1 MVLPPDHADRVIA
14 QHRSRVEKV
23 AMMGTLLLIT
33 SAGWWLFP
41 AMDGSVELLPRM
53 GPVVAMFVAALMLMD
68 LIDHGPVERSRI
80 AIASGLAW
88 PMVIAI
94 AIDSFGDG
102 DRTLASAILILVAIS
117 ILLHWRNS
125 LGGSLSTRRLRAF
138 SGLAGTAIGIAIV
151 ISLGLELLIAVVFAL
166 ACIGMV
172 TPDLMA
178 KDDVHEER
186 KKFVSELDDAEAR
199 MLELRSK
206 NSGLEQASSLIQQA
220 REAGWKD
227 PARGMVLIEEADRE
241 AKRIMEMAVD
251 IDAIRNDS
259 LSAGEKA
266 EEIAPVVQ
274 GPRRAFTMGDR
285 EAGHGSLREAESLY
299 RLAKTKAG
307 AIEENWQLAAESIAT
322 AEKAIAAKSGSASD
336 SIRGILTA
344 AKEAM
349 DAEEPAEALHIASS
363 IPAHIESLEASSGEA
378 EVAIADAEAALK
390 SAEGELALANADRLA
405 EAKEAFAKGDAPLA
419 KGLADSLAREVRETS
434 DAMQEVQRALRQRKQ
449 ISARFPS
456 GQANQFWQSRLEEV
470 ETAAS
475 SGAWTNASQFLTSLT
490 NDLATYESEASEAKE
505 LLDFV
510 QSEWSELRRRL
521 DSSSIAPTDES
532 RRATEAAVNKATQAL
547 DSGQIQDCLTALG
560 KADELLE
567 GLRRRVV

>member
-53 GPVVAMFVAALMLMD
+53 GPVIAMFVAALMLMD

-88 PMVIAI
+88 PMVIAM

-102 DRTLASAILILVAIS
+102 DRTLASVILILVAIS
-117 ILLHWRNS
+117 LLLHWRNA

-151 ISLGLELLIAVVFAL
+151 ISLGLELLIALVFAL

-178 KDDVHEER
+178 KDDVHKER
-186 KKFVSELDDAEAR
+186 KKFANELDEAEAR

-251 IDAIRNDS
+251 IDAIRSDS
-259 LSAGEKA
+259 LSAVEKA

-285 EAGHGSLREAESLY
+285 EAGHGSLREAEILY
-299 RLAKTKAG
+299 RLAKTKAE

-322 AEKAIAAKSGSASD
+322 AEKAVAAKSGSASD

-390 SAEGELALANADRLA
+390 SAEGELALANAERLT
-405 EAKEAFAKGDAPLA
+405 EAKEALAKGDVPLA

-434 DAMQEVQRALRQRKQ
+434 DAMQEVQRALRQKKQ

-470 ETAAS
+470 EAAAS
-475 SGAWTNASQFLTSLT
+475 SGAWTNASQSLTSLT

-521 DSSSIAPTDES
+521 DSSSITPTDES

>member
-1 MVLPPDHADRVIA
+1 MT
-14 QHRSRVEKV
+14 
-23 AMMGTLLLIT
+23 GTLLLIT

-53 GPVVAMFVAALMLMD
+53 GPVIALFVAALMLMD
-68 LIDHGPVERSRI
+68 LIDHGPIERSRI

-88 PMVIAI
+88 PMVIAM
-94 AIDSFGDG
+94 AIDSFGEG
-102 DRTLASAILILVAIS
+102 DRALASAILILVGTS
-117 ILLHWRNS
+117 LLLHWRNA
-125 LGGSLSTRRLRAF
+125 LAGSLSTRRLRAF
-138 SGLAGTAIGIAIV
+138 SGLAGTALGIAIV
-151 ISLGLELLIAVVFAL
+151 ISLGLELLIAGVFAV

-178 KDDVHEER
+178 KDDVHQER
-186 KKFVSELDDAEAR
+186 KKFANELDDAEAR

-227 PARGMVLIEEADRE
+227 PARGMVLIEEAERE

-251 IDAIRNDS
+251 IDAIRRDS
-259 LSAGEKA
+259 LSAVEKA
-266 EEIAPVVQ
+266 QEIAPVVQ
-274 GPRRAFTMGDR
+274 GPRRAFKMGDR

-307 AIEENWQLAAESIAT
+307 AIEEYWQAATDSIAS
-322 AEKAIAAKSGSASD
+322 AEMAIASKSGSASN
-336 SIRGILTA
+336 SVRGILTA

-363 IPAHIESLEASSGEA
+363 IPAHVESLEASSGEA
-378 EVAIADAEAALK
+378 EVAIADAEAALQ
-390 SAEGELALANADRLA
+390 SADGELPLANVERLA
-405 EAKEAFAKGDAPLA
+405 EAKEAFAKGDVPLA

-434 DAMQEVQRALRQRKQ
+434 DAMQEVQRALRQKKQ

-456 GQANQFWQSRLEEV
+456 GQASQVWRSRLEEV

-475 SGAWTNASQFLTSLT
+475 SGAWVNASKSLTSLT
-490 NDLATYESEASEAKE
+490 DNLATYESEASEAKE

-532 RRATEAAVNKATQAL
+532 RRATEAAVNEATQAL
-547 DSGQIQDCLTALG
+547 DSGEIQDCLTALG
-560 KADELLE
+560 NADELLE

>member
-53 GPVVAMFVAALMLMD
+53 GPVIAMFVAALILMD

-88 PMVIAI
+88 PMVIAM

-102 DRTLASAILILVAIS
+102 DRTLASAILILVAVS
-117 ILLHWRNS
+117 LLLHWRNA
-125 LGGSLSTRRLRAF
+125 LGGSLSTRKLRAF

-151 ISLGLELLIAVVFAL
+151 ISLGLELFIAVVFAL

-186 KKFVSELDDAEAR
+186 KKFANKLDDAEAR

-227 PARGMVLIEEADRE
+227 PSRGMVLIEEADRE

-251 IDAIRNDS
+251 IDAIRSNS
-259 LSAGEKA
+259 LSAVEKA

-285 EAGHGSLREAESLY
+285 EASHGSLREAESLY

-363 IPAHIESLEASSGEA
+363 IPAHIESLEASSGDA
-378 EVAIADAEAALK
+378 KVAIEDAEAALK
-390 SAEGELALANADRLA
+390 SAEGELALANVERLA
-405 EAKEAFAKGDAPLA
+405 EAKEALAKGDAPLA
-419 KGLADSLAREVRETS
+419 KGLADSLAREVRETL
-434 DAMQEVQRALRQRKQ
+434 DAMQEVQRALRQKKQ

-470 ETAAS
+470 STAAS

>member
-53 GPVVAMFVAALMLMD
+53 GPVIAMFVAALMLMD

-102 DRTLASAILILVAIS
+102 DRTLASVILILVAIS
-117 ILLHWRNS
+117 LLLHWRNA

-138 SGLAGTAIGIAIV
+138 SGLTGTAIGIAIV

-178 KDDVHEER
+178 KDDVHKER
-186 KKFVSELDDAEAR
+186 KKFANELDEAEAR

-251 IDAIRNDS
+251 IDAIRSDS
-259 LSAGEKA
+259 LSAVEKA
-266 EEIAPVVQ
+266 EEVAPVVQ

-285 EAGHGSLREAESLY
+285 EAGHGSLREAEILY
-299 RLAKTKAG
+299 RLAKTKAE

-322 AEKAIAAKSGSASD
+322 AEKAVAAKSGSASD

-390 SAEGELALANADRLA
+390 SAEGELALANAERLT
-405 EAKEAFAKGDAPLA
+405 EAKEALAKGDVPLA

-434 DAMQEVQRALRQRKQ
+434 DAMQEVQRALRQKKQ

-456 GQANQFWQSRLEEV
+456 GQANEFWQSRLEEV
-470 ETAAS
+470 EAAAS
-475 SGAWTNASQFLTSLT
+475 SGAWTNASQSLTLLT

-521 DSSSIAPTDES
+521 DSSSIVPTDES

-560 KADELLE
+560 KADELIE

>member
-53 GPVVAMFVAALMLMD
+53 GPVIAMFVAALMLMD

-88 PMVIAI
+88 PMVIAM

-102 DRTLASAILILVAIS
+102 DRTLASVILILVAIS
-117 ILLHWRNS
+117 LLLHWRNA

-178 KDDVHEER
+178 KDDVHKER
-186 KKFVSELDDAEAR
+186 KKFANELDEAEAR
-199 MLELRSK
+199 MLELRSN
-206 NSGLEQASSLIQQA
+206 NSALEQASSLIQQA
-220 REAGWKD
+220 REARWKD

-251 IDAIRNDS
+251 IDAIRSDS
-259 LSAGEKA
+259 LSAVEKA

-285 EAGHGSLREAESLY
+285 EAGHGSLREAEIVY
-299 RLAKTKAG
+299 GLAITLG
-307 AIEENWQLAAESIAT
+307 EAIEENWQLAAESIAT
-322 AEKAIAAKSGSASD
+322 AEKAVAAKSGSASD

-390 SAEGELALANADRLA
+390 SAEGELALANAERLT
-405 EAKEAFAKGDAPLA
+405 EAKEALAKGDVPLA

-434 DAMQEVQRALRQRKQ
+434 DAMQEVQRALRQKKQ

-470 ETAAS
+470 EAAAS
-475 SGAWTNASQFLTSLT
+475 SGAWTNASQSLTSLT
-490 NDLATYESEASEAKE
+490 NDLASYESEASEARE

-521 DSSSIAPTDES
+521 DSSSIGPTDDS
-532 RRATEAAVNKATQAL
+532 RRATEAAVKEAAEAL
-547 DSGQIQDCLTALG
+547 DSGEIQECLTALG

-567 GLRRRVV
+567 NLRRRVI

>member
-1 MVLPPDHADRVIA
+1 MA
-14 QHRSRVEKV
+14 
-23 AMMGTLLLIT
+23 GTLLLIT
-33 SAGWWLFP
+33 SAGWWLLP

-53 GPVVAMFVAALMLMD
+53 GPVIAIFVAALMLID

-88 PMVIAI
+88 PMVIAM
-94 AIDSFGDG
+94 AINSFGDG
-102 DRTLASAILILVAIS
+102 DKAIASLILIIVATS
-117 ILLHWRNS
+117 LLLHWRNA
-125 LGGSLSTRRLRAF
+125 LGSSLSTRRLRAF
-138 SGLAGTAIGIAIV
+138 SGLAGTALGIAIV
-151 ISLGLELLIAVVFAL
+151 ISLNLDLMIAGVFAV
-166 ACIGMV
+166 ACIAMLF
-172 TPDLMA
+172 PDLLA

-186 KKFVSELDDAEAR
+186 KKFANELDQAEAR

-220 REAGWKD
+220 RDEGWKN

-251 IDAIRNDS
+251 IDAIRSDS
-259 LSAGEKA
+259 LSAVEKS

-274 GPRRAFTMGDR
+274 GPRKAFEMGDR
-285 EAGHGSLREAESLY
+285 EAGHGSLREAETLY
-299 RLAKTKAG
+299 RLAKTKAA
-307 AIEENWQLAAESIAT
+307 AIEKYWQEAANSIAT
-322 AEKAIAAKSGSASD
+322 AEKAIAAKSGSGSD
-336 SIRGILTA
+336 AVRGILRA

-349 DAEEPAEALHIASS
+349 DAEEPADALHIANS
-363 IPAHIESLEASSGEA
+363 IPAHIDSLEASSDEA
-378 EVAIADAEAALK
+378 EIAIADAEASLN
-390 SAEGELALANADRLA
+390 SAEGELALNNAERLA

-434 DAMQEVQRALRQRKQ
+434 DAMQEVQRALRQKKQ
-449 ISARFPS
+449 ISERFPT
-456 GQANQFWQSRLEEV
+456 GQASQIWQSRLEEV

-475 SGAWTNASQFLTSLT
+475 FGEWVNASQSLALLT
-490 NDLATYESEASEAKE
+490 NDLASYESEASEARE

-521 DSSSIAPTDES
+521 DSSSIGPTDDS
-532 RRATEAAVNKATQAL
+532 RRATEAAVKEAAEAL
-547 DSGQIQDCLTALG
+547 DSGEIQDCLTALG

-567 GLRRRVV
+567 NLRRKVI

>member
-53 GPVVAMFVAALMLMD
+53 GPVIAMFVAALMLMD

-88 PMVIAI
+88 PMVIAM

-102 DRTLASAILILVAIS
+102 DRTLASVILILVAIS
-117 ILLHWRNS
+117 LLLHWRNA

-138 SGLAGTAIGIAIV
+138 SGLTGTAIGIAIV

-178 KDDVHEER
+178 KDDVHKER
-186 KKFVSELDDAEAR
+186 KKFANELDEAEAR

-251 IDAIRNDS
+251 IDAIRSDS
-259 LSAGEKA
+259 LSAVEKA
-266 EEIAPVVQ
+266 EEVAPVVQ

-285 EAGHGSLREAESLY
+285 EAGHGSLREAEILY
-299 RLAKTKAG
+299 RLAKTKAE

-322 AEKAIAAKSGSASD
+322 AEKAVAAKSGSASD

-390 SAEGELALANADRLA
+390 SAEGELALANAERLT
-405 EAKEAFAKGDAPLA
+405 EAKEALAKGDVPLA

-434 DAMQEVQRALRQRKQ
+434 DAMQEVQRALRQKKQ

-456 GQANQFWQSRLEEV
+456 GQANEFWQSRLEEV
-470 ETAAS
+470 EAAAS
-475 SGAWTNASQFLTSLT
+475 SGAWTNASQSLTLLT

-521 DSSSIAPTDES
+521 DSSSIVPTDES

-560 KADELLE
+560 KADELIE

>member
-23 AMMGTLLLIT
+23 AMAGTLLLIT
-33 SAGWWLFP
+33 SAGWWLLP

-53 GPVVAMFVAALMLMD
+53 GPVIAIFVAALMLID

-88 PMVIAI
+88 PMVIAM

-102 DRTLASAILILVAIS
+102 DKAIASLILIIVATS
-117 ILLHWRNS
+117 LLLHWRNA
-125 LGGSLSTRRLRAF
+125 LGSSLSTRRLRAF
-138 SGLAGTAIGIAIV
+138 SGLAGTALGIAIV
-151 ISLGLELLIAVVFAL
+151 ISLNLDLMIAGVFVV
-166 ACIGMV
+166 ACIAMIF
-172 TPDLMA
+172 PDLLA

-186 KKFVSELDDAEAR
+186 KKFANELDQAEAR

-220 REAGWKD
+220 RDEGWKN

-251 IDAIRNDS
+251 IDAIRSDS
-259 LSAGEKA
+259 LSAVEKS

-274 GPRRAFTMGDR
+274 GPRKAFEMGDR
-285 EAGHGSLREAESLY
+285 EAGHGSLREAETLY
-299 RLAKTKAG
+299 RLAKTKAA
-307 AIEENWQLAAESIAT
+307 AIEKYWQEAANSIAT
-322 AEKAIAAKSGSASD
+322 AEKAIAAKSGSGSD
-336 SIRGILTA
+336 AVRGILRA

-349 DAEEPAEALHIASS
+349 DAEEPADALHIANS
-363 IPAHIESLEASSGEA
+363 IPAHIDSLEASRDEA
-378 EVAIADAEAALK
+378 EIAIADAEASLN
-390 SAEGELALANADRLA
+390 SAEGELALNNAERLA
-405 EAKEAFAKGDAPLA
+405 EAKEAFAMGDAPLA

-434 DAMQEVQRALRQRKQ
+434 DAMQEVQRALRQKKQ
-449 ISARFPS
+449 ISERFPT
-456 GQANQFWQSRLEEV
+456 GQASQIWQSRLEEV

-475 SGAWTNASQFLTSLT
+475 FGEWVNASQSLALLT
-490 NDLATYESEASEAKE
+490 NDLSSYESEASETRE

-521 DSSSIAPTDES
+521 DSSSIGPTDES
-532 RRATEAAVNKATQAL
+532 RRATEAAVKKAAEAL
-547 DSGQIQDCLTALG
+547 DSGEIQECLTALG
-560 KADELLE
+560 NADELLE
-567 GLRRRVV
+567 NLRRRVI

>member
-14 QHRSRVEKV
+14 QHHSRVEKV

-88 PMVIAI
+88 PMVIAM
-94 AIDSFGDG
+94 AIDSFGEG
-102 DRTLASAILILVAIS
+102 DRTLASAILILVAMS
-117 ILLHWRNS
+117 LLLHWRND

-151 ISLGLELLIAVVFAL
+151 ISLGLELFIAVVFAL

-178 KDDVHEER
+178 KDDVHKER
-186 KKFVSELDDAEAR
+186 KKFANELDEAEAR
-199 MLELRSK
+199 MLELRSN

-251 IDAIRNDS
+251 IDAIRSDS
-259 LSAGEKA
+259 LSAVEKA

-285 EAGHGSLREAESLY
+285 EAGHGSLREAEILY
-299 RLAKTKAG
+299 RLAKTKAE

-390 SAEGELALANADRLA
+390 SAEGELALANAERLT
-405 EAKEAFAKGDAPLA
+405 EAKEALAKGDVPLA
-419 KGLADSLAREVRETS
+419 KGLADSLTREVRETS
-434 DAMQEVQRALRQRKQ
+434 DAMQEVQRALRQKKQ

-470 ETAAS
+470 EAAAS
-475 SGAWTNASQFLTSLT
+475 SGAWTNASQSLTSLT
-490 NDLATYESEASEAKE
+490 NDLATYESEAGEAKE

>member
-53 GPVVAMFVAALMLMD
+53 GPVIAMFVAALMLMD

-88 PMVIAI
+88 PMVIAM

-102 DRTLASAILILVAIS
+102 DRTLASVILILVAIS
-117 ILLHWRNS
+117 LLLHWRNA

-138 SGLAGTAIGIAIV
+138 SGLTGTAIGIAIV

-178 KDDVHEER
+178 KDDVHKER
-186 KKFVSELDDAEAR
+186 KKFANELDEAEAR

-251 IDAIRNDS
+251 IDAIRSDS
-259 LSAGEKA
+259 LSAVEKA

-285 EAGHGSLREAESLY
+285 EAGHGSLREAEILY
-299 RLAKTKAG
+299 RLAKTKAE

-322 AEKAIAAKSGSASD
+322 AEKAVAAKSGSASD

-390 SAEGELALANADRLA
+390 SAEGELALANAERLT
-405 EAKEAFAKGDAPLA
+405 EAKEALAKGDVPLA

-434 DAMQEVQRALRQRKQ
+434 DAMQEVQRALRQKKQ

-456 GQANQFWQSRLEEV
+456 GQANEFWQSRLEEV
-470 ETAAS
+470 EAAAS
-475 SGAWTNASQFLTSLT
+475 SGAWTNASQSLTSLT

-521 DSSSIAPTDES
+521 DSSSIVPTDES

-560 KADELLE
+560 KADELIE

>member
-1 MVLPPDHADRVIA
+1 MT
-14 QHRSRVEKV
+14 
-23 AMMGTLLLIT
+23 GTLLLIT

-53 GPVVAMFVAALMLMD
+53 GPVIAMFVAALMLMD
-68 LIDHGPVERSRI
+68 LIDHGPIERSRI

-88 PMVIAI
+88 PMVIAM
-94 AIDSFGDG
+94 AIDSFGEG
-102 DRTLASAILILVAIS
+102 DRALASAILILVGTS
-117 ILLHWRNS
+117 LLLHWRNA
-125 LGGSLSTRRLRAF
+125 LAGSLSTRRLRAF
-138 SGLAGTAIGIAIV
+138 SGLAGTALGIAIV
-151 ISLGLELLIAVVFAL
+151 ISLGLELLIAGVFAV

-178 KDDVHEER
+178 KDDVHKER
-186 KKFVSELDDAEAR
+186 KKFANELDDAEAR

-251 IDAIRNDS
+251 IDAIRRDS
-259 LSAGEKA
+259 LSAVEKA

-274 GPRRAFTMGDR
+274 GPRRAFKMGDR

-307 AIEENWQLAAESIAT
+307 AIEEYWQAATDSIAS
-322 AEKAIAAKSGSASD
+322 AEMAIASKSGSASN
-336 SIRGILTA
+336 SVRGILTA

-363 IPAHIESLEASSGEA
+363 IPAHVESLEASSGEA
-378 EVAIADAEAALK
+378 EVAIADAEAALQ
-390 SAEGELALANADRLA
+390 SADGELPLANVERLA
-405 EAKEAFAKGDAPLA
+405 EAKEAFAKGDVPLA

-434 DAMQEVQRALRQRKQ
+434 DAMQEVQRALRQKKQ

-456 GQANQFWQSRLEEV
+456 GQASQVWRSRLEEV

-475 SGAWTNASQFLTSLT
+475 SGAWVNASKSLTSLT
-490 NDLATYESEASEAKE
+490 DDLATYESEASEAKE

-532 RRATEAAVNKATQAL
+532 RRATEAAVNEATQAL
-547 DSGQIQDCLTALG
+547 DSGEIQDCLTALG
-560 KADELLE
+560 NADELLE

>member
-1 MVLPPDHADRVIA
+1 
-14 QHRSRVEKV
+14 
-23 AMMGTLLLIT
+23 
-33 SAGWWLFP
+33 
-41 AMDGSVELLPRM
+41 M
-53 GPVVAMFVAALMLMD
+53 GPVIAMFVAALMLMD

-88 PMVIAI
+88 PMVIAM

-102 DRTLASAILILVAIS
+102 DRTLASVILILVAIS
-117 ILLHWRNS
+117 LLLHWRNA

-151 ISLGLELLIAVVFAL
+151 ISLGLELLIALVFAL

-178 KDDVHEER
+178 KDDVHKER
-186 KKFVSELDDAEAR
+186 KKFANELDEAEAR

-251 IDAIRNDS
+251 IDAIRSDS
-259 LSAGEKA
+259 LSAVEKA

-285 EAGHGSLREAESLY
+285 EAGHGSLREAEILY
-299 RLAKTKAG
+299 RLAKTKAE

-322 AEKAIAAKSGSASD
+322 AEKAVAAKSGSASD

-390 SAEGELALANADRLA
+390 SAEGELALANAERLT
-405 EAKEAFAKGDAPLA
+405 EAKEALAKGDVPLA

-434 DAMQEVQRALRQRKQ
+434 DAMQEVQRALRQKKQ

-470 ETAAS
+470 EAAAS
-475 SGAWTNASQFLTSLT
+475 SGAWTNASQSLTSLT
-490 NDLATYESEASEAKE
+490 NDLATYESEAGEAKE

-521 DSSSIAPTDES
+521 DSSSITPTDES

>member
-53 GPVVAMFVAALMLMD
+53 GPVIAMFVAALMLMD

-88 PMVIAI
+88 PMVIAM

-102 DRTLASAILILVAIS
+102 DRTLASVILILVAIS
-117 ILLHWRNS
+117 LLLHWRNA

-178 KDDVHEER
+178 KDDVHKER
-186 KKFVSELDDAEAR
+186 KKFANELDEAEAR

-251 IDAIRNDS
+251 IDAIRSDS
-259 LSAGEKA
+259 LSAVEKA

-285 EAGHGSLREAESLY
+285 EAGHGSLREAEVLY
-299 RLAKTKAG
+299 RLAKTKAE

-322 AEKAIAAKSGSASD
+322 AEKAVAAKSGSASD

-390 SAEGELALANADRLA
+390 SAEGELALANAERLT
-405 EAKEAFAKGDAPLA
+405 EAKEALAKGDVPLA

-434 DAMQEVQRALRQRKQ
+434 DAMQEVQRALRQKKQ

-470 ETAAS
+470 EAAAS
-475 SGAWTNASQFLTSLT
+475 SGAWTNASQSLTSLT
-490 NDLATYESEASEAKE
+490 NDLASYESEASEARE

-521 DSSSIAPTDES
+521 DSSSIGPTDDS
-532 RRATEAAVNKATQAL
+532 RRATEAAVKEAAEAL
-547 DSGQIQDCLTALG
+547 DSGEIQECLTALG

-567 GLRRRVV
+567 NLRRRVI

>member
-53 GPVVAMFVAALMLMD
+53 GPVIAMFVAALMLMD

-88 PMVIAI
+88 PMVIAM

-117 ILLHWRNS
+117 LLLHWRNA

-186 KKFVSELDDAEAR
+186 KKFANELDDAEAR

-220 REAGWKD
+220 REAGWKN

-251 IDAIRNDS
+251 IDAIRSDS
-259 LSAGEKA
+259 LSAVEKA
-266 EEIAPVVQ
+266 EEIAPAVQ

-363 IPAHIESLEASSGEA
+363 IPAHIESLEASSGDA

-390 SAEGELALANADRLA
+390 SAEGELALANVERLA
-405 EAKEAFAKGDAPLA
+405 EAKEALAKGDAPLA
-419 KGLADSLAREVRETS
+419 KGLADSLAREIRETS
-434 DAMQEVQRALRQRKQ
+434 DAMQEVQRALRQKKQ

>member
-53 GPVVAMFVAALMLMD
+53 GPVIAMFVAALMLMD

-88 PMVIAI
+88 PMVIAM

-117 ILLHWRNS
+117 LLLHWRNA

-186 KKFVSELDDAEAR
+186 KKFANELDDAEAR

-251 IDAIRNDS
+251 IDAIRSDS
-259 LSAGEKA
+259 LSAVEKA

-363 IPAHIESLEASSGEA
+363 IPAHIESLEASSGDA

-390 SAEGELALANADRLA
+390 SAEGELALANVERLA
-405 EAKEAFAKGDAPLA
+405 EAKEALAKGDAPLA
-419 KGLADSLAREVRETS
+419 KGLADSLAREVRETL
-434 DAMQEVQRALRQRKQ
+434 DAMQEVQRALRQKKQ
-449 ISARFPS
+449 ISDRFPS

>member
-53 GPVVAMFVAALMLMD
+53 GPVIAMFVAALMLMD

-88 PMVIAI
+88 PMVIAM

-117 ILLHWRNS
+117 LLLHWRNA

-138 SGLAGTAIGIAIV
+138 SGLAGIAIGIAIV

-186 KKFVSELDDAEAR
+186 KKFASELDDAEAR
-199 MLELRSK
+199 MLDLRSK

-251 IDAIRNDS
+251 IDAIRSDS
-259 LSAGEKA
+259 LSAVEKA
-266 EEIAPVVQ
+266 EEVAPVVQ

-285 EAGHGSLREAESLY
+285 EAGHGSLREAEILY
-299 RLAKTKAG
+299 RLAKTKAE

-322 AEKAIAAKSGSASD
+322 AEKAVAAKSGSASD

-390 SAEGELALANADRLA
+390 SAEGELALANAERLT
-405 EAKEAFAKGDAPLA
+405 EAKEALAKGDAPLA

-434 DAMQEVQRALRQRKQ
+434 DAMQEVQRALRQKKQ

-521 DSSSIAPTDES
+521 DSSAIAPTDES

>member
-53 GPVVAMFVAALMLMD
+53 GPVIAMFVAALMLMD
-68 LIDHGPVERSRI
+68 LIDHGPIERSRI
-80 AIASGLAW
+80 AIASGLTW
-88 PMVIAI
+88 PMVIAM
-94 AIDSFGDG
+94 AIDSFGEG
-102 DRTLASAILILVAIS
+102 DRALASVILILVATGL
-117 ILLHWRNS
+117 LLHWRNA

-138 SGLAGTAIGIAIV
+138 SGLAGTALGIAIV
-151 ISLGLELLIAVVFAL
+151 ISLGLELLIAVVFAVV
-166 ACIGMV
+166 CIGMV
-172 TPDLMA
+172 TPDLTA
-178 KDDVHEER
+178 KDDVHGER
-186 KKFVSELDDAEAR
+186 KKFVNELDDAEAR

-251 IDAIRNDS
+251 IDAIRSDS
-259 LSAGEKA
+259 LSAVEKA
-266 EEIAPVVQ
+266 EEIASVVQ

-307 AIEENWQLAAESIAT
+307 AIEEHWQLATDSIAT
-322 AEKAIAAKSGSASD
+322 AEKAIAAKSGSTSD

-390 SAEGELALANADRLA
+390 SAEGELALANAERLT

-434 DAMQEVQRALRQRKQ
+434 DAMQEVQRALRQKKQ

-456 GQANQFWQSRLEEV
+456 GQSNQFWQSRLEKV
-470 ETAAS
+470 EAAAS
-475 SGAWTNASQFLTSLT
+475 SGAWINASQSLTSLT
-490 NDLATYESEASEAKE
+490 NDLATYESEASEARE
-505 LLDFV
+505 LLEFV
-510 QSEWSELRRRL
+510 QSEWSELRRLL
-521 DSSSIAPTDES
+521 DSISITPTDES
-532 RRATEAAVNKATQAL
+532 RRATEAAVNKATKAL

>member
-1 MVLPPDHADRVIA
+1 MT
-14 QHRSRVEKV
+14 
-23 AMMGTLLLIT
+23 GTLLLIT

-53 GPVVAMFVAALMLMD
+53 GPVIALFVAALMLMD
-68 LIDHGPVERSRI
+68 LIDHGPIERSRI

-88 PMVIAI
+88 PMVIAM
-94 AIDSFGDG
+94 AIDSFGEG
-102 DRTLASAILILVAIS
+102 DRALASAILILVGTS
-117 ILLHWRNS
+117 LLLHWRNA
-125 LGGSLSTRRLRAF
+125 LAGSLSTRRLRAF
-138 SGLAGTAIGIAIV
+138 SGLAGTALGIAIV
-151 ISLGLELLIAVVFAL
+151 ISLGLELLIAGVFAV

-178 KDDVHEER
+178 KDDVHKER
-186 KKFVSELDDAEAR
+186 KKFANELDDAEAR

-251 IDAIRNDS
+251 IDAIRRDS
-259 LSAGEKA
+259 LSAVEKA

-274 GPRRAFTMGDR
+274 GPRRAFKMGDR

-307 AIEENWQLAAESIAT
+307 AIEEYWQAATDSIAS
-322 AEKAIAAKSGSASD
+322 AEMAIASKSGSASN
-336 SIRGILTA
+336 SVRGILTA

-363 IPAHIESLEASSGEA
+363 IPAHVESLEASSGEA
-378 EVAIADAEAALK
+378 EVAIADAEAALQ
-390 SAEGELALANADRLA
+390 SADGELPLANVERLA
-405 EAKEAFAKGDAPLA
+405 EAKEAFAKGDVPLA

-434 DAMQEVQRALRQRKQ
+434 DAMQEVQRALRQKKQ

-456 GQANQFWQSRLEEV
+456 GQASQVWRSRLEEV

-475 SGAWTNASQFLTSLT
+475 SGAWVNASKSLTSLT
-490 NDLATYESEASEAKE
+490 DNLATYESEASEAKE

-521 DSSSIAPTDES
+521 DSSSIGPTDES
-532 RRATEAAVNKATQAL
+532 RRATEAAVNEATQAL
-547 DSGQIQDCLTALG
+547 DSGEIQDCLTALG
-560 KADELLE
+560 NADELLE

>member
-1 MVLPPDHADRVIA
+1 MA
-14 QHRSRVEKV
+14 
-23 AMMGTLLLIT
+23 GTLLLIT
-33 SAGWWLFP
+33 SAGWWLLP

-53 GPVVAMFVAALMLMD
+53 GPVIAIFVAALMLID

-88 PMVIAI
+88 PMVIAM

-102 DRTLASAILILVAIS
+102 DKAIASLILIIVATS
-117 ILLHWRNS
+117 LLLHWRNA
-125 LGGSLSTRRLRAF
+125 LGSSLSTRRLRAF
-138 SGLAGTAIGIAIV
+138 SGLAGTALGIAIV
-151 ISLGLELLIAVVFAL
+151 ISLNLDLMIAGVFAV
-166 ACIGMV
+166 ACIAMLF
-172 TPDLMA
+172 PDLLA

-186 KKFVSELDDAEAR
+186 KKFANELDQAEAR

-220 REAGWKD
+220 RDEGWKN

-251 IDAIRNDS
+251 IDAIRSDS
-259 LSAGEKA
+259 LSAVEKS

-274 GPRRAFTMGDR
+274 GPRKAFEMGDR
-285 EAGHGSLREAESLY
+285 EAGHGSLREAETLY
-299 RLAKTKAG
+299 RLAKTKAA
-307 AIEENWQLAAESIAT
+307 AIEKYWQEAANSIAT
-322 AEKAIAAKSGSASD
+322 AEKAIAAKSGSGSD
-336 SIRGILTA
+336 AVRGILRA

-349 DAEEPAEALHIASS
+349 DAEEPADALHIANS
-363 IPAHIESLEASSGEA
+363 IPAHIDSLEASRDEA
-378 EVAIADAEAALK
+378 EIAIADAEAALN
-390 SAEGELALANADRLA
+390 SAEGELALNNAERLA

-434 DAMQEVQRALRQRKQ
+434 DAMQEVQRALRQKKQ
-449 ISARFPS
+449 ISERFPT
-456 GQANQFWQSRLEEV
+456 GQASQIWQSRLEEV

-475 SGAWTNASQFLTSLT
+475 FGEWVNASQSLALLT
-490 NDLATYESEASEAKE
+490 NDLSSYESEASETRE

-521 DSSSIAPTDES
+521 DSSSIGPTDES
-532 RRATEAAVNKATQAL
+532 RRATEAAVKKAAEAL
-547 DSGQIQDCLTALG
+547 DSGEIQECLTALG
-560 KADELLE
+560 NADELLE
-567 GLRRRVV
+567 NLRRRVI

>member
-1 MVLPPDHADRVIA
+1 
-14 QHRSRVEKV
+14 
-23 AMMGTLLLIT
+23 
-33 SAGWWLFP
+33 
-41 AMDGSVELLPRM
+41 MDGSVELLPRM
-53 GPVVAMFVAALMLMD
+53 GPVIAMFVAALMLMD
-68 LIDHGPVERSRI
+68 LIDHGPIERSRI

-88 PMVIAI
+88 PMVIAM
-94 AIDSFGDG
+94 AIDSFGEG
-102 DRTLASAILILVAIS
+102 DRALASAILILVATS
-117 ILLHWRNS
+117 LLLHWRNA
-125 LGGSLSTRRLRAF
+125 LAGSLSTRRLRAF
-138 SGLAGTAIGIAIV
+138 SGLAGTALGIAIV
-151 ISLGLELLIAVVFAL
+151 ISLGLELLIAGVFAV

-186 KKFVSELDDAEAR
+186 KKFANKLDDAEAR

-251 IDAIRNDS
+251 IDAIRRDS
-259 LSAGEKA
+259 LSAVEKA

-299 RLAKTKAG
+299 RLSKTKAG
-307 AIEENWQLAAESIAT
+307 AIEEYWQAATDSIAS
-322 AEKAIAAKSGSASD
+322 AEKAIAAKSGTSSD
-336 SIRGILTA
+336 SVRGILTT

-378 EVAIADAEAALK
+378 EAAIADAEAALQ
-390 SAEGELALANADRLA
+390 SAEGELPLANVERLT
-405 EAKEAFAKGDAPLA
+405 EAKEAFAKGDVPLA
-419 KGLADSLAREVRETS
+419 KGLADSLTREVRETS
-434 DAMQEVQRALRQRKQ
+434 DAMQEVQRALRQKKQ
-449 ISARFPS
+449 IIARFPS
-456 GQANQFWQSRLEEV
+456 GQASHVWRSRLEEV

-475 SGAWTNASQFLTSLT
+475 SGAWVNASQSLTSLT
-490 NDLATYESEASEAKE
+490 DDLATYESEASEAKE

-532 RRATEAAVNKATQAL
+532 RRATEAAVNEATQAL
-547 DSGQIQDCLTALG
+547 DSGEIQDCLTALG
-560 KADELLE
+560 NADELLE

>member
-1 MVLPPDHADRVIA
+1 
-14 QHRSRVEKV
+14 
-23 AMMGTLLLIT
+23 
-33 SAGWWLFP
+33 
-41 AMDGSVELLPRM
+41 MDGSVELLPRM
-53 GPVVAMFVAALMLMD
+53 GPVIAMFVAALMLMD

-80 AIASGLAW
+80 AIFSGLAW
-88 PMVIAI
+88 PMVIAM

-117 ILLHWRNS
+117 LLLNWRKA

-151 ISLGLELLIAVVFAL
+151 ISLGLELLIAGVFVVV
-166 ACIGMV
+166 CIGMV
-172 TPDLMA
+172 TPDLIA

-186 KKFVSELDDAEAR
+186 KKFAKQLDDAEAR

-227 PARGMVLIEEADRE
+227 PARGMVLIQEADRE

-251 IDAIRNDS
+251 IDAIRSDS
-259 LSAGEKA
+259 LSAVEKA

-274 GPRRAFTMGDR
+274 GPRRAFKMGDR
-285 EAGHGSLREAESLY
+285 EAGQGSLREAESLY

-322 AEKAIAAKSGSASD
+322 AEKAIAGKSGSASD

-363 IPAHIESLEASSGEA
+363 IPAHIESLEASSGDA
-378 EVAIADAEAALK
+378 EVAIADAEVALK
-390 SAEGELALANADRLA
+390 SAEGELALANVERLA
-405 EAKEAFAKGDAPLA
+405 EAKEALAKGDAPLA
-419 KGLADSLAREVRETS
+419 KGLADSLAREVRETL
-434 DAMQEVQRALRQRKQ
+434 DAMQEVQRALRQKKQ

-532 RRATEAAVNKATQAL
+532 RKATEAALNKATQAL

-567 GLRRRVV
+567 GLRRRIV

>member
-53 GPVVAMFVAALMLMD
+53 GPVIAMFVAALMLMD

-88 PMVIAI
+88 PMVIAM

-117 ILLHWRNS
+117 LLLHWRNS
-125 LGGSLSTRRLRAF
+125 LGRSLSTRRLRAF

-166 ACIGMV
+166 ACIVMV

-186 KKFVSELDDAEAR
+186 KKFANELDDAEAR

-241 AKRIMEMAVD
+241 AKA
-251 IDAIRNDS
+251 
-259 LSAGEKA
+259 
-266 EEIAPVVQ
+266 Q
-274 GPRRAFTMGDR
+274 
-285 EAGHGSLREAESLY
+285 
-299 RLAKTKAG
+299 
-307 AIEENWQLAAESIAT
+307 QL
-322 AEKAIAAKSGSASD
+322 
-336 SIRGILTA
+336 L
-344 AKEAM
+344 
-349 DAEEPAEALHIASS
+349 
-363 IPAHIESLEASSGEA
+363 
-378 EVAIADAEAALK
+378 
-390 SAEGELALANADRLA
+390 
-405 EAKEAFAKGDAPLA
+405 
-419 KGLADSLAREVRETS
+419 
-434 DAMQEVQRALRQRKQ
+434 
-449 ISARFPS
+449 
-456 GQANQFWQSRLEEV
+456 
-470 ETAAS
+470 
-475 SGAWTNASQFLTSLT
+475 
-490 NDLATYESEASEAKE
+490 
-505 LLDFV
+505 
-510 QSEWSELRRRL
+510 
-521 DSSSIAPTDES
+521 
-532 RRATEAAVNKATQAL
+532 
-547 DSGQIQDCLTALG
+547 
-560 KADELLE
+560 
-567 GLRRRVV
+567 

>member
-1 MVLPPDHADRVIA
+1 MVLPPDHANRVIA

-53 GPVVAMFVAALMLMD
+53 GPVIAMFVAALMLMD

-88 PMVIAI
+88 PMVIAM

-102 DRTLASAILILVAIS
+102 DRTLASVILILVAIS
-117 ILLHWRNS
+117 LLLHWRNA

-178 KDDVHEER
+178 KDDVHKER
-186 KKFVSELDDAEAR
+186 KKFANELDEAEAR

-251 IDAIRNDS
+251 IDAIRSDS
-259 LSAGEKA
+259 LSAVEKA

-285 EAGHGSLREAESLY
+285 EAGHGSLREAEILY
-299 RLAKTKAG
+299 RLAKTKAE

-322 AEKAIAAKSGSASD
+322 AEKAVAAKSGSASD

-390 SAEGELALANADRLA
+390 SAEGELALANAERLT
-405 EAKEAFAKGDAPLA
+405 EAKEALAKGDVPLA

-434 DAMQEVQRALRQRKQ
+434 DAMQEVQRALRQKKQ

-470 ETAAS
+470 EAAAS
-475 SGAWTNASQFLTSLT
+475 SGAWTNASQSLTSLT

>member
-102 DRTLASAILILVAIS
+102 DRTLASAILILVAVS

-178 KDDVHEER
+178 KDDVHKER
-186 KKFVSELDDAEAR
+186 KKFANELDEAEAR

-251 IDAIRNDS
+251 IDAIRSDS
-259 LSAGEKA
+259 LSAVEKA
-266 EEIAPVVQ
+266 EEVAPVVQ

-285 EAGHGSLREAESLY
+285 EAGHGSLREAENLY

-307 AIEENWQLAAESIAT
+307 AIEEHWQLATESIAN

-363 IPAHIESLEASSGEA
+363 IPAHIESLEASSGDA

-390 SAEGELALANADRLA
+390 SAEGELALANVERLA
-405 EAKEAFAKGDAPLA
+405 EAKEALANGDAPLA

-434 DAMQEVQRALRQRKQ
+434 DAMQEVQRALRQKKQ

>member
-23 AMMGTLLLIT
+23 AMTGTLLLIT

-53 GPVVAMFVAALMLMD
+53 GPVIAMFVAALMLMD
-68 LIDHGPVERSRI
+68 LIDHGPIERSRI
-80 AIASGLAW
+80 AIASGFAW
-88 PMVIAI
+88 PMVIAM
-94 AIDSFGDG
+94 AIDSFGKG
-102 DRTLASAILILVAIS
+102 DMALASAILIPVATS
-117 ILLHWRNS
+117 LLLHWRNA
-125 LGGSLSTRRLRAF
+125 LAGSLSTRRLRAF
-138 SGLAGTAIGIAIV
+138 SGLGGTALGIAIV
-151 ISLGLELLIAVVFAL
+151 ISLGLELLIAGVFAV

-186 KKFVSELDDAEAR
+186 KKFANKLDDAEAR

-227 PARGMVLIEEADRE
+227 PARGMVLIEEAERE

-251 IDAIRNDS
+251 IDAIRRDS
-259 LSAGEKA
+259 LSAVEKA

-299 RLAKTKAG
+299 RLSKTKAG
-307 AIEENWQLAAESIAT
+307 AIEEYWQAATDSIAS
-322 AEKAIAAKSGSASD
+322 AEKAIAAKSGTSSD
-336 SIRGILTA
+336 SVRGILTT

-378 EVAIADAEAALK
+378 EAAIADAEAALQ
-390 SAEGELALANADRLA
+390 SAEGELPLANVERLT
-405 EAKEAFAKGDAPLA
+405 EAKEAFAKGDVPLA
-419 KGLADSLAREVRETS
+419 KGLADSLTREVRETS
-434 DAMQEVQRALRQRKQ
+434 DAMQEVQRALRQKKQ
-449 ISARFPS
+449 IIARFPS
-456 GQANQFWQSRLEEV
+456 GQASHVWRSRLEEV

-475 SGAWTNASQFLTSLT
+475 SGSWVNASQSLTSLT
-490 NDLATYESEASEAKE
+490 DDLATYESKASEAKE

-532 RRATEAAVNKATQAL
+532 RRATEAAVNEAAQAL
-547 DSGQIQDCLTALG
+547 DFGEIQDCLTALG
-560 KADELLE
+560 NADELLE

>member
-1 MVLPPDHADRVIA
+1 MT
-14 QHRSRVEKV
+14 
-23 AMMGTLLLIT
+23 GTLLLIT

-53 GPVVAMFVAALMLMD
+53 GPVIALFVAALMLMD
-68 LIDHGPVERSRI
+68 LIDHGPIERSRI

-88 PMVIAI
+88 PMVIAM
-94 AIDSFGDG
+94 AIDSFGEG
-102 DRTLASAILILVAIS
+102 DRALASAILILVGTS
-117 ILLHWRNS
+117 LLLHWRNA
-125 LGGSLSTRRLRAF
+125 LAGSLSTRRLRAF
-138 SGLAGTAIGIAIV
+138 SGLAGTALGIAIV
-151 ISLGLELLIAVVFAL
+151 ISLGLELLIAGVFAV

-178 KDDVHEER
+178 KDDVHKER
-186 KKFVSELDDAEAR
+186 KKFANELDDAEAR

-251 IDAIRNDS
+251 IDAIRRDS
-259 LSAGEKA
+259 LSAVEKA

-274 GPRRAFTMGDR
+274 GPRRAFKMGDR

-307 AIEENWQLAAESIAT
+307 AIEEYWQAATDSIAS
-322 AEKAIAAKSGSASD
+322 AEMAIASKSGSASN
-336 SIRGILTA
+336 SVRGILTA

-363 IPAHIESLEASSGEA
+363 IPAHVESLEASSGEA
-378 EVAIADAEAALK
+378 EVAIADAEAALQ
-390 SAEGELALANADRLA
+390 SADGELPLANVERLA
-405 EAKEAFAKGDAPLA
+405 EAKEAFAKGDVPLA

-434 DAMQEVQRALRQRKQ
+434 DAMQEVQRALRQKKQ

-456 GQANQFWQSRLEEV
+456 GQASQVWRSRLEEV

-475 SGAWTNASQFLTSLT
+475 SGAWVNASKSLTSLT
-490 NDLATYESEASEAKE
+490 DDLATYESEASEAKE

-521 DSSSIAPTDES
+521 DSSSIGPTDES
-532 RRATEAAVNKATQAL
+532 RRATEAAVNEATQAL
-547 DSGQIQDCLTALG
+547 DSGEIQDCLTALG
-560 KADELLE
+560 NADELLE

>member
-53 GPVVAMFVAALMLMD
+53 GPVIAMFVAALMLMD

-88 PMVIAI
+88 PMVIAM

-117 ILLHWRNS
+117 LLLHWRNA

-186 KKFVSELDDAEAR
+186 KKFANELDDAEAR

-251 IDAIRNDS
+251 IDAIRSDS
-259 LSAGEKA
+259 LSAVEKA

-285 EAGHGSLREAESLY
+285 EAGHGSLREAEILY
-299 RLAKTKAG
+299 RLAKTKAE

-322 AEKAIAAKSGSASD
+322 AEKAVAAKSGSASD

-363 IPAHIESLEASSGEA
+363 IPAHIESLEASSGDA

-390 SAEGELALANADRLA
+390 SAEGELALANVERLA
-405 EAKEAFAKGDAPLA
+405 EAKEALANGDAPLA

-434 DAMQEVQRALRQRKQ
+434 DAMQEVQRALRQKKQ

>member
-53 GPVVAMFVAALMLMD
+53 GPVIAMFVAALMLMD

-88 PMVIAI
+88 PMVIAM

-117 ILLHWRNS
+117 LLLHWRNA

-138 SGLAGTAIGIAIV
+138 SGLAGIAIGIAIV

-166 ACIGMV
+166 ACVGMV

-178 KDDVHEER
+178 KDDVHKER
-186 KKFVSELDDAEAR
+186 KKFANELDEAEAR

-251 IDAIRNDS
+251 IDAIRSDS
-259 LSAGEKA
+259 LSAVEKA

-390 SAEGELALANADRLA
+390 SAEGELALANVERLT
-405 EAKEAFAKGDAPLA
+405 EAKEALAKGDVPLA

-434 DAMQEVQRALRQRKQ
+434 DAMQEVQRALRQKKQ

-470 ETAAS
+470 EAAAS
-475 SGAWTNASQFLTSLT
+475 SGAWTNASQSLTSLT
-490 NDLATYESEASEAKE
+490 NDLATYESEAGEAKE

-532 RRATEAAVNKATQAL
+532 RRATEATVNKAIQAL

>member
-53 GPVVAMFVAALMLMD
+53 GPVIAMFVAALMLMD

-88 PMVIAI
+88 PMVIAM

-102 DRTLASAILILVAIS
+102 DRTLASVILILVAIS
-117 ILLHWRNS
+117 LLLHWRNA

-138 SGLAGTAIGIAIV
+138 SGLTGTAIGIAIV

-178 KDDVHEER
+178 KDDVHKER
-186 KKFVSELDDAEAR
+186 KKFANELDEAEAR

-251 IDAIRNDS
+251 IDAIRSDS
-259 LSAGEKA
+259 LSAVEKA
-266 EEIAPVVQ
+266 EEVAPVVQ

-285 EAGHGSLREAESLY
+285 EAGHGSLREAEILY
-299 RLAKTKAG
+299 RLAKTKAE

-322 AEKAIAAKSGSASD
+322 AEKAVAAKSGSASD

-390 SAEGELALANADRLA
+390 SAEGELALANAERLT
-405 EAKEAFAKGDAPLA
+405 EAKEALAKGDVPLA

-434 DAMQEVQRALRQRKQ
+434 DAMQEVQRALRQKKQ

-456 GQANQFWQSRLEEV
+456 GQANEFWQSRLEEV
-470 ETAAS
+470 EAAAS
-475 SGAWTNASQFLTSLT
+475 SGAWTNASQSLTLLT

-560 KADELLE
+560 KADELIE

>member
-14 QHRSRVEKV
+14 RHRSRVEKV
-23 AMMGTLLLIT
+23 AMTGTLLLIT

-53 GPVVAMFVAALMLMD
+53 GPVIALFVAALMLMD
-68 LIDHGPVERSRI
+68 LIDHGPIERSRI

-88 PMVIAI
+88 PMVIAM
-94 AIDSFGDG
+94 AIDSFGEG
-102 DRTLASAILILVAIS
+102 DRALASAILILVGTS
-117 ILLHWRNS
+117 LLLHWRNA
-125 LGGSLSTRRLRAF
+125 LAGSLSTRRLRAF
-138 SGLAGTAIGIAIV
+138 SGLAGTALGIAIV
-151 ISLGLELLIAVVFAL
+151 ISLGLELLIAGVFAV

-178 KDDVHEER
+178 KDDVHKER
-186 KKFVSELDDAEAR
+186 KKFANELDDAEAR

-251 IDAIRNDS
+251 IDAIRRDS
-259 LSAGEKA
+259 LSAVEKA

-274 GPRRAFTMGDR
+274 GPRRAFKMGDR

-307 AIEENWQLAAESIAT
+307 AIEEYWQAATDSIAS
-322 AEKAIAAKSGSASD
+322 AEMAIASKSGSASN
-336 SIRGILTA
+336 SVRGILTA

-363 IPAHIESLEASSGEA
+363 IPAHVESLEASSGEA
-378 EVAIADAEAALK
+378 EVAIADAEAALQ
-390 SAEGELALANADRLA
+390 SADGELPLANVERLA
-405 EAKEAFAKGDAPLA
+405 EAKEAFAKGDVPLA

-434 DAMQEVQRALRQRKQ
+434 DAMQEVQRALRQKKQ

-456 GQANQFWQSRLEEV
+456 GQASQVWRSRLEEV

-475 SGAWTNASQFLTSLT
+475 SGAWVNASKSLTSLT
-490 NDLATYESEASEAKE
+490 DDLATYESEASEAKE

-532 RRATEAAVNKATQAL
+532 RRATEAAVNEATQAL
-547 DSGQIQDCLTALG
+547 DSGEIQDCLTALG
-560 KADELLE
+560 NADELLE

>member
-102 DRTLASAILILVAIS
+102 DRTLASAILILVAVS
-117 ILLHWRNS
+117 LLLHWRNA
-125 LGGSLSTRRLRAF
+125 LGGSLSTRKLRAF

-151 ISLGLELLIAVVFAL
+151 ISLGLELFIAVVFAL

-186 KKFVSELDDAEAR
+186 KKFANKLDDAEAR

-227 PARGMVLIEEADRE
+227 PSRGMVLIEEADRE

-251 IDAIRNDS
+251 IDAIRSNS
-259 LSAGEKA
+259 LSAVEKA

-285 EAGHGSLREAESLY
+285 EASHGSLREAESLY

-363 IPAHIESLEASSGEA
+363 IPAHIESLEASSGDA
-378 EVAIADAEAALK
+378 EVAIEDAEAALK
-390 SAEGELALANADRLA
+390 SAEGELALANVERLA
-405 EAKEAFAKGDAPLA
+405 EAKEALAKGDAPLA
-419 KGLADSLAREVRETS
+419 KGLADSLAREVRETL
-434 DAMQEVQRALRQRKQ
+434 DAMQEVQRALRQKKQ

-470 ETAAS
+470 STAAS

>member
-53 GPVVAMFVAALMLMD
+53 GPVIAMFVAALMLMD

-88 PMVIAI
+88 PMVIAM

-102 DRTLASAILILVAIS
+102 DRTLASVILILVAIS
-117 ILLHWRNS
+117 LLLHWRNA

-138 SGLAGTAIGIAIV
+138 SGLTGTAIGIAIV

-178 KDDVHEER
+178 KDDVHKER
-186 KKFVSELDDAEAR
+186 KKFANELDEAEAR

-251 IDAIRNDS
+251 IDAIRSDS
-259 LSAGEKA
+259 LSAVEKA
-266 EEIAPVVQ
+266 EEVAPVVQ

-285 EAGHGSLREAESLY
+285 EAGHGSLREAEILY
-299 RLAKTKAG
+299 RLAKTKAE

-322 AEKAIAAKSGSASD
+322 AEKAVAAKSGSASD

-390 SAEGELALANADRLA
+390 SAEGELALANAERLT
-405 EAKEAFAKGDAPLA
+405 EAKEALAKGDVPLA

-434 DAMQEVQRALRQRKQ
+434 DAMQEVQRALRQKKQ

-470 ETAAS
+470 EAAAS
-475 SGAWTNASQFLTSLT
+475 SGAWTNASQSLTSLT

-521 DSSSIAPTDES
+521 DSSSIVPTDES

-560 KADELLE
+560 KADELIE